1 MSKLRILH
9 LEDSPLDAELTCAAL
24 VDADLECDV
33 VRVETQKQ
41 FAEALE
47 QSEFDLILSD
57 FVLPGFSGIAA
68 LEMARQKR
76 PDLPFIFVSGALG
89 EELAIESLKNG
100 ATDYV
105 LKQRLQRLVPSVR
118 RAIEERSERQRRR
131 KAEELLD
138 QSEQRYKL
146 LVDELRDY
154 AIVMLDLSGN
164 VISWN
169 NGARRILG
177 YSDEEILGKSAAVF
191 FTPEDRQDNIHLREL
206 STAAAEG
213 RSVDER
219 WHVRKDGSQF
229 FASGV
234 TTSLR
239 DQSGTLVGFAKVMRD
254 VTDKQQLEERR
265 AQLLLVE
272 QNARKEAE
280 LANRTKD
287 EFLATLS
294 HELRTPL
301 NAILG
306 WAIMLRSGRVG
317 PEDMTE
323 GLSVIERNAKV
334 QAQLIEDLLDIS
346 RIISGK
352 MRLHP
357 RPTVIQECIHAAV
370 ESVRL
375 AASAKNIDLRIE
387 MPEERFIVAGD
398 PGRLQQIMWNLLSNA
413 VKFTP
418 QSGTVAVRAE
428 RGESSVTVSVSDTG
442 MGIAPDFLPFVFDR
456 FRQADGTTRRAHGGL
471 GLGLAIVRH
480 LSELHGGSV
489 RAESEGAGQGAT
501 FFVSLPLSGMPNITD
516 VAASDGDGSEHRSLH
531 ADSLTTQKVLDG
543 LMVLVVDD
551 EPDARRLLRAILNEA
566 GADVCI
572 AASVPEAIGCCQS
585 QTPDVVV
592 SDIAMPGE
600 DGYALVS
607 HLRRDPSCANVPAL
621 ALTAFAGRDDQRK
634 AIATGFNRH
643 MAKPVTPRELIH
655 AVAALA
661 GRAVPAQNEQ
671 TGIT

>member
-501 FFVSLPLSGMPNITD
+501 FFVSLPLSGMPIITD